1 MPAGHGLRNSA
12 ARYGERDS
20 YMREDIVLGE
30 IQRLVSATLRIDR
43 QVSAS
48 DELIHD
54 LDLDS
59 ADLISLA
66 IAIEQHF
73 AISLPDDET
82 LSILTVGDLCNA
94 VTRATRDKC

>member
-1 MPAGHGLRNSA
+1 MS
-12 ARYGERDS
+12 
-20 YMREDIVLGE
+20 EDIVLGE

-48 DELIHD
+48 DELIND

-66 IAIEQHF
+66 IAIERHF
-73 AISLPDDET
+73 KISLPEDET
-82 LSILTVGDLCNA
+82 LSLVTVGDLCHA
-94 VTRATRDKC
+94 VTRAARDEC